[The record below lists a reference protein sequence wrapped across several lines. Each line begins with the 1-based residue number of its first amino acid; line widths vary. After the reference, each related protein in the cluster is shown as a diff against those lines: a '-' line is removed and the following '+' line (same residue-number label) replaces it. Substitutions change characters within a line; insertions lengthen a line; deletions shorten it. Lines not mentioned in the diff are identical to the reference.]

1 MKYISFLLLHFFNNN
16 AVFLNVVMVVLIFF
30 SGAAV
35 IQAVTFVAPLKVD
48 INQELKMGILVV
60 ILVGAYY
67 CSVQPCFTIQIS
79 SSDTPSEDLST
90 EYLWKT
96 HYNHRLI
103 AVSLFCC
110 CCCRPVLCM
119 HLFRCY
125 TDINLLTLRAAKS
138 VQIQANCSFSSV
150 SSLFYLLLS
159 LLCPSGCFK
168 FLMSPNEVLNQ

>member
-1 MKYISFLLLHFFNNN
+1 MSSWLFQYFFWCSSDSGCHFCSTSKSWHK
-16 AVFLNVVMVVLIFF
+16 
-30 SGAAV
+30 SGA
-35 IQAVTFVAPLKVD
+35 K
-48 INQELKMGILVV
+48 NGNS
-60 ILVGAYY
+60 GCNSSAYY

-138 VQIQANCSFSSV
+138 VQIQAICSFSSV